1 MPVYS
6 MTGYASAQRA
16 STAGPEPSSTPPA
29 RLGLEIR
36 SVNSRFLDLAL
47 RLPDEL
53 RALEP
58 SLRSLLT
65 AQLKRGKVELR
76 AAIEHHEAGAL
87 PSPTPRLLQRI
98 NTLQDNVQAWLPQA
112 AGLSVADVLRL
123 CAGSQSHDSQDWS
136 PIALDWRSKCC
147 MSCVPHAPAKVNA

>member
-87 PSPTPRLLQRI
+87 PSPTLRLLHI
-98 NTLQDNVQAWLPQA
+98 NTLQDNVQAWLPRQLGSAWLMSRAAQA
-112 AGLSVADVLRL
+112 R
-123 CAGSQSHDSQDWS
+123 HDSQD
-136 PIALDWRSKCC
+136 
-147 MSCVPHAPAKVNA
+147 